1 MSAVPQ
7 KLRSSIAALL
17 LLTGLAAGG
26 IAVDD
31 AARKEA
37 QANAYIQAVA
47 SDPDVSDAIRI
58 AMVMASFY
66 ESTGRHIGTP
76 YVDKLGKGR
85 PLTVC
90 NGLTGAEVVPGKW
103 YSPAECYRL
112 EKRRYIGYEAF
123 LEQSAGAAYRRASLL
138 QQATYLDFVHNIGSA
153 GFSDSTMRRKLLAGD
168 VVGACRENRRWVY
181 GTINGAKVVLP
192 GLLIRRNANS
202 DLCDGT
208 ERIEGMVF
216 DG

>member
-112 EKRRYIGYEAF
+112 EKRRYIGYEAV
-123 LEQSAGAAYRRASLL
+123 AARLL
-138 QQATYLDFVHNIGSA
+138 THWGSYDPFQQATVLDFLHNKGEGSLA
-153 GFSDSTMRRKLLAGD
+153 TSTMRRKANAGD
-168 VVGACRENRRWVY
+168 LEGACRENPRWNR
-181 GTINGAKVVLP
+181 GTVNGVSTVLP
-192 GLLIRRNANS
+192 GLQVRGDANGEICS
-202 DLCDGT
+202 EWRVT
-208 ERIEGMVF
+208 Q
-216 DG
+216 